1 MKVQLKARVLLA
13 LLISASKDTEHK
25 ATIAQFNRIGLI
37 AKKSLF
43 KGNEESF
50 FELPE
55 VKDIREKLESN
66 WSSFVGKLVAECV
79 ELLNA
84 IQPEFGTVQYFAW
97 VMIETALTEFYY
109 EIGKK

>member
-13 LLISASKDTEHK
+13 LLIAVSKTTEHK

-43 KGNEESF
+43 QGDEELF

-55 VKDIREKLESN
+55 MEVIRKKLETSWVN
-66 WSSFVGKLVAECV
+66 NVGKIVSDCV
-79 ELLNA
+79 ELLNS
-84 IQPEFGTVQYFAW
+84 IQPAFGSVQYFAW
-97 VMIETALTEFYY
+97 VMIETALTGFYY
-109 EIGKK
+109 DVDKR